1 VACLV
6 MVVREWKI
14 ELSEDWN
21 EERVWSILDRSFT
34 TLTLGPPEEIPLVF
48 KKR

>member
-1 VACLV
+1 

-21 EERVWSILDRSFT
+21 EERVWGVLDKSFT
-34 TLTLGPPEEIPLVF
+34 TLTLGPPEDIPLVF